1 MAPDGS
7 SITLTFTAFDIEKS
21 NDELCRYDYLE
32 VSLLPMLKSIKIEWG
47 ILGCSE

>member
-21 NDELCRYDYLE
+21 IDELCRYDYLE
-32 VSLLPMLKSIKIEWG
+32 VRLLTMWKIDKN
-47 ILGCSE
+47 